1 MFLTKKDLRFLF
13 GSSTT
18 RGVGEIWTLT
28 FWVKGMPKS
37 VKLRSSWWKI
47 VLHGDIDTQ
56 TIEIKKFKYKS
67 ETETKVGKHKQGNN
81 LATSSENPSI

>member
-1 MFLTKKDLRFLF
+1 MFLTKKDCYVFFSVVQQHEELEEFEL
-13 GSSTT
+13 
-18 RGVGEIWTLT
+18 LT

-37 VKLRSSWWKI
+37 VKLRSSWPKV

-67 ETETKVGKHKQGNN
+67 ETETKVGRQNWQK
-81 LATSSENPSI
+81 SITVRVN